1 MTEEN
6 PADDIPT
13 ERQTPVG
20 EPVIRGDPSLTGERA
35 REAVQFDPED
45 EGSLDRAAHAAAR
58 FAVQTAGDGDNLVML
73 RGAAACAALVR
84 GEGSYTAAAERAG
97 PDVSV
102 SFVRKWSRVHDLPK
116 PVRAHVAR
124 GDIAPSAAKHIARV
138 SGTDRFRI
146 AWAVIDH
153 GMTVRDVRT
162 VVSEVDS
169 GASVGEA
176 LANQGITL
184 GEFSVELP
192 EEVYIE
198 LRRRVAL
205 SEDDPADVIAAS
217 LADRYGI
224 E

>member
-1 MTEEN
+1 MSDRD
-6 PADDIPT
+6 PDDSIPT

-20 EPVIRGDPSLTGERA
+20 EPVIRGDPSLTGQRA
-35 REAVQFDPED
+35 REAVQFDPDD
-45 EGSLDRAAHAAAR
+45 EASLDRAAAAAAR
-58 FAVQTAGDGDNLVML
+58 FAAQTAGHGDNVAML

-97 PDVSV
+97 EDVTV

-116 PVRAHVAR
+116 PIRAHVAK

-138 SGTDRFRI
+138 SGRDRFRV

-153 GMTVRDVRT
+153 DMTVRDVRT
-162 VVSEVDS
+162 VVSQVDD
-169 GASVGEA
+169 GLNVVDA
-176 LANQGITL
+176 LEQQGITL
-184 GEFSVELP
+184 GELSVELP
-192 EEVYIE
+192 EEQYTD

-205 SEDDPADVIAAS
+205 AEQKPGDVIAS
-217 LADRYGI
+217 ELADRFGV